1 METSNPQL
9 KGAGIGASI
18 LTVTWILYA
27 IIFAGRAAGSAWSG
41 YEIFFLAPF
50 FTLAGALIGGIV
62 GVMADQSEAKA
73 TVFKAIGIG
82 ALSST
87 VALIIFGICAVEPA
101 GSQGWSWQAI
111 IFFAP
116 FVMVAG
122 AAIGAIFGGM
132 IAPVNSKS
140 TP

>member
-41 YEIFFLAPF
+41 YEPFILAPF
-50 FTLAGALIGGIV
+50 FTSAGALIGAIV
-62 GVMADQSEAKA
+62 GEVAEQGGAKA

-82 ALSST
+82 ALSTT
-87 VALIIFGICAVEPA
+87 VALIIFGIFAVEPA

-122 AAIGAIFGGM
+122 AAIGAIIGKRL
-132 IAPVNSKS
+132 AW
-140 TP
+140 

>member
-1 METSNPQL
+1 MKILITVL
-9 KGAGIGASI
+9 KAAVIGALVLSVAWF
-18 LTVTWILYA
+18 LFGFLVA
-27 IIFAGRAAGSAWSG
+27 MPAAGQAWSG

-62 GVMADQSEAKA
+62 GVMADKSEAKA

-87 VALIIFGICAVEPA
+87 VALIIFGIFAVEPA
-101 GSQGWSWQAI
+101 GSQGWSWQSI
-111 IFFAP
+111 ILFAP